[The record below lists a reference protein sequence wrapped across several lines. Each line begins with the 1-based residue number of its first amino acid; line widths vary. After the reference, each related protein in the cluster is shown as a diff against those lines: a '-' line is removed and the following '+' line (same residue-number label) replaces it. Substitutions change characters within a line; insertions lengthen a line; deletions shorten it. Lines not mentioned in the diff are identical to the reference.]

1 MERNSVRIA
10 VAVLTF
16 CVGVAIASV
25 FYFKSKTVE
34 ITNVPEIRMEEFP
47 EGNTS
52 EGKTLEMVFVIDT
65 TGSMGGLIEG
75 AKQKIWGIINE
86 VMQKEAQPRVRVGL
100 VAFRDHGDS
109 YVTKV
114 LPLTEDLDQVY
125 SNLMD
130 YNAAGGGD
138 TPEAVG
144 SALVD
149 GVSKA
154 GWSRSRPGLAQIIFL
169 VGDAPPQYNSN
180 EPNVL
185 AITAKAAERNMIV
198 NTIQCGTSAETAK
211 VWQEIAQRGQGKYFA
226 IAQDGGVETI
236 KTPYDDRLSELGRDI
251 GGTYMAYGSE
261 DAKAEGIA
269 TLSEV
274 ESKMTAANTNAATRA
289 DRALNKAMNKDAYK
303 NDLLQDIESGKA
315 DISTIKERDLPADIR
330 ALPSPERPA
339 AVQMKLADRKKIREE
354 IVTLSKQRAAYLE
367 EERKKAG
374 KQNGFDGAVGNALSE
389 QLKLRGID

>member
-34 ITNVPEIRMEEFP
+34 ITDVAEVSLEEFP
-47 EGNTS
+47 EGN

-86 VMQKEAQPRVRVGL
+86 VMQKEAQPRVKVGL
-100 VAFRDHGDS
+100 VAYRDHNDS

-114 LPLTEDLDQVY
+114 LPLTENLDKVY
-125 SNLMD
+125 SELMD

-169 VGDAPPQYNSN
+169 VGDAPPQYNNN

-198 NTIQCGTSAETAK
+198 NTIQCGTSDATEK
-211 VWQEIAQRGQGKYFA
+211 VWQEIAQRGQGKYFE

-236 KTPYDDRLSELGRDI
+236 KTPYDERLSELGRDI
-251 GGTYMAYGSE
+251 GGTYTAYGSE
-261 DAKAEGIA
+261 DAKARGMA

-274 ESKMTAANTNAATRA
+274 ESKMATNSAAPAGA
-289 DRALNKAMNKDAYK
+289 DRALNKAINRDAYK
-303 NDLLQDIESGKA
+303 NDLLQDIENGKA
-315 DISTIKERDLPADIR
+315 DIESVKPEDLPADLKAMATPDR
-330 ALPSPERPA
+330 AAEVKKRIG
-339 AVQMKLADRKKIREE
+339 DRKKIREE
-354 IVTLSKQRAAYLE
+354 ILNLSKQRAAYLE

-374 KQNGFDGAVGNALSE
+374 KSGGFDAAVGNALSE

>member
-1 MERNSVRIA
+1 MERNSIKIA

-25 FYFKSKTVE
+25 FYFKSETVE
-34 ITNVPEIRMEEFP
+34 ITDVPEIQLEEFQA
-47 EGNTS
+47 GNTS

-86 VMQKEAQPRVRVGL
+86 VMQKEAQPRVKVGL
-100 VAFRDHGDS
+100 VAYRDHSDS

-114 LPLTEDLDQVY
+114 LPLTEDLDKVY
-125 SNLMD
+125 SELMD

-138 TPEAVG
+138 MPEAVG

-154 GWSRSRPGLAQIIFL
+154 GWSKSRPGLAQIIFL

-185 AITAKAAERNMIV
+185 AITAKAAESNMIV
-198 NTIQCGTSAETAK
+198 NTIQCGNSDQTQK

-236 KTPYDDRLSELGRDI
+236 RTPYDERLSELGRDI

-261 DAKAEGIA
+261 DAKAEGMA

-274 ESKMTAANTNAATRA
+274 ESKMATNSSAPTRA

-315 DISTIKERDLPADIR
+315 DIESVKPEELPADLR
-330 ALPSPERPA
+330 AMATPDRA
-339 AVQMKLADRKKIREE
+339 AEVKRRIGDRKKIREE
-354 IVTLSKQRAAYLE
+354 ILNLSKQRAAYLE
-367 EERKKAG
+367 EERKRSG
-374 KQNGFDGAVGNALSE
+374 KSGGFDAAVGNALSE
-389 QLKLRGID
+389 QLKLKGID

>member
-34 ITNVPEIRMEEFP
+34 ITDVPEIRLEEFP

-100 VAFRDHGDS
+100 VAFRDHHDS

-114 LPLTEDLDQVY
+114 LPLTENLDQVY
-125 SNLMD
+125 SELMD

-138 TPEAVG
+138 VPEAVG

-169 VGDAPPQYNSN
+169 VGDAPPQSGSN

-198 NTIQCGTSAETAK
+198 NTIQCGTSAETTK

-236 KTPYDDRLSELGRDI
+236 KTPYDERLSELGRDI
-251 GGTYMAYGSE
+251 GRTYTAYGSE
-261 DAKAEGIA
+261 DAKAQGIA

-274 ESKMTAANTNAATRA
+274 ESKMTATNTAAPTRA
-289 DRALNKAMNKDAYK
+289 DRALNKAMNKDAYE
-303 NDLLQDIESGKA
+303 NDLLQDIENGKA
-315 DISTIKERDLPADIR
+315 DIESVKPEDLPADLQAMATPDR
-330 ALPSPERPA
+330 AAEVKRRIG
-339 AVQMKLADRKKIREE
+339 DRKKIREE
-354 IVTLSKQRAAYLE
+354 ILNLSKQRAAYLDAE
-367 EERKKAG
+367 KNKTG
-374 KQNGFDGAVGNALSE
+374 KQNGFDAAVGNALSE

>member
-16 CVGVAIASV
+16 CVGVAIAGV

-34 ITNVPEIRMEEFP
+34 IADVPEIRMEEFP

-52 EGKTLEMVFVIDT
+52 DGKTLEMVFVIDT

-86 VMQKEAQPRVRVGL
+86 VMQKEAQPRVKVGL

-169 VGDAPPQYNSN
+169 VGDAPPQYNGN

-185 AITAKAAERNMIV
+185 AITDKAAERNMIV
-198 NTIQCGTSAETAK
+198 NTIQCGTAAATAK

-261 DAKAEGIA
+261 DAKAQGEA

-274 ESKMTAANTNAATRA
+274 ESKMTASNTAAPTRA

-303 NDLLQDIESGKA
+303 NDLLQDIENGKA
-315 DISTIKERDLPADIR
+315 DIESIKPEELPADLR
-330 ALPSPERPA
+330 AMATPDRA
-339 AVQMKLADRKKIREE
+339 AEVKRRIGDRKKIREE
-354 IVTLSKQRAAYLE
+354 ILSLSKQRAAYLE

-374 KQNGFDGAVGNALSE
+374 KSGGFDAAVGNALSE
-389 QLKLRGID
+389 QLKLKGID

>member
-34 ITNVPEIRMEEFP
+34 ITNVPEIQLEEYP

-52 EGKTLEMVFVIDT
+52 DGKALEMVFVIDT

-144 SALVD
+144 SALTD
-149 GVSKA
+149 GISKA

-169 VGDAPPQYNSN
+169 VGDAPPQYNDN
-180 EPNVL
+180 EPNAL
-185 AITAKAAERNMIV
+185 AVTAKAAERNMIV
-198 NTIQCGTSAETAK
+198 NTIQCGTSPETEK
-211 VWQEIAQRGQGKYFA
+211 VWLEIAQRGQGKYFA

-236 KTPYDDRLSELGRDI
+236 KTPYDERLSELGRDI
-251 GGTYMAYGSE
+251 GGTYTAYGSE
-261 DAKAEGIA
+261 DAKAQGVA
-269 TLSEV
+269 MLSEV
-274 ESKMTAANTNAATRA
+274 ESKMTATNTAAPTRA

-303 NDLLQDIESGKA
+303 NDLLQDIENGKA
-315 DISTIKERDLPADIR
+315 DIESVKPEDLPSDLR
-330 ALPSPERPA
+330 AMATPDRA
-339 AVQMKLADRKKIREE
+339 AEVKKRIGDRKKIREE
-354 IVTLSKQRAAYLE
+354 ILNLSKQRAAYLE
-367 EERKKAG
+367 EERKKSG
-374 KQNGFDGAVGNALSE
+374 KGSGFDAAVGNALSE
-389 QLKLRGID
+389 QLKLKGID

>member
-25 FYFKSKTVE
+25 FYFKSKTVT
-34 ITNVPEIRMEEFP
+34 TNEVPEVVLEEFSQ
-47 EGNTS
+47 GS

-130 YNAAGGGD
+130 YSAAGGGD

-144 SALVD
+144 SALTD
-149 GVSKA
+149 GISKA

-185 AITAKAAERNMIV
+185 AITAQAAERNMIV
-198 NTIQCGTSAETAK
+198 NTIQCGMSVETAK

-251 GGTYMAYGSE
+251 GGTYMAYGS
-261 DAKAEGIA
+261 DDVKAQGVA
-269 TLSEV
+269 SLSEV
-274 ESKMTAANTNAATRA
+274 ESKMTASNTAAPTRA

-315 DISTIKERDLPADIR
+315 DIESVKPEDLPADLQAMATPDR
-330 ALPSPERPA
+330 AAEVKKRIG
-339 AVQMKLADRKKIREE
+339 DRKKIREE
-354 IVTLSKQRAAYLE
+354 ILNLSKQRAAYLE

-374 KQNGFDGAVGNALSE
+374 KGSGFDAAVGNALSE
-389 QLKLRGID
+389 QLKLKGID

>member
-1 MERNSVRIA
+1 MERNSIKIA

-16 CVGVAIASV
+16 CVGIAIASI
-25 FYFKSKTVE
+25 FYFKSKTETVAE
-34 ITNVPEIRMEEFP
+34 VPEVQLEEFP
-47 EGNTS
+47 RGNES
-52 EGKTLEMVFVIDT
+52 DGKTLEMVFVIDT

-75 AKQKIWGIINE
+75 AKQKIWGIVNE

-100 VAFRDHGDS
+100 VAYRDHGDL

-138 TPEAVG
+138 TPEAVA
-144 SALVD
+144 SALAET
-149 GVSKA
+149 VSNA
-154 GWSRSRPGLAQIIFL
+154 GWSKSRPGLAQIIFL

-198 NTIQCGTSAETAK
+198 NTIQCGTSTETEK

-236 KTPYDDRLSELGRDI
+236 KTPYDERLSELGRNI
-251 GGTYMAYGSE
+251 GGTYMAYGSDE
-261 DAKAEGIA
+261 AKAQSVAE
-269 TLSEV
+269 LSEV
-274 ESKMTAANTNAATRA
+274 DSKMNANAAAPTRA
-289 DRALNKAMNKDAYK
+289 DRALNKAINKDAYK
-303 NDLLQDIESGKA
+303 NDLLQDIENGKA
-315 DISTIKERDLPADIR
+315 DINSINEAELPTDLR
-330 ALPSPERPA
+330 AMPSPERA
-339 AVQMKLADRKKIREE
+339 AEVKKRIGDRKKIREE
-354 IVTLSKQRAAYLE
+354 ILSLSKQRAAYLE

-374 KQNGFDGAVGNALSE
+374 KSSGFDAAVGNALSE
-389 QLKLRGID
+389 QLKLKGID

>member
-34 ITNVPEIRMEEFP
+34 IANVPEIALEEFP
-47 EGNTS
+47 EGN

-149 GVSKA
+149 GISKA

-169 VGDAPPQYNSN
+169 VGDAPPQDNNN

-198 NTIQCGTSAETAK
+198 NTIQCGNSDQTQK

-236 KTPYDDRLSELGRDI
+236 KTPYDERLSELGRDI
-251 GGTYMAYGSE
+251 GGTYTAYGSE
-261 DAKAEGIA
+261 DAKAQGVA

-274 ESKMTAANTNAATRA
+274 ESKMTASNTAAPTRA
-289 DRALNKAMNKDAYK
+289 DRAYNKAMNKDAYK
-303 NDLLQDIESGKA
+303 NDLLQDIENGKA
-315 DISTIKERDLPADIR
+315 DIESVKPEELPADLR
-330 ALPSPERPA
+330 AMATPDRA
-339 AVQMKLADRKKIREE
+339 AEVKKRIGDRKKIREE
-354 IVTLSKQRAAYLE
+354 ILNLSKQRAAYLE
-367 EERKKAG
+367 GERKRSGKA
-374 KQNGFDGAVGNALSE
+374 NGFDAAVGNALSE